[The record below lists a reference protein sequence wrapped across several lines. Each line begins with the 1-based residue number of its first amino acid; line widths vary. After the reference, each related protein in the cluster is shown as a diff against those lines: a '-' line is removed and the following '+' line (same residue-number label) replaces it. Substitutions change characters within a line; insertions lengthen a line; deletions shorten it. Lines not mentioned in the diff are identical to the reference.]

1 MRIRKDENRSGER
14 LVALF
19 LLGMVLFNPL
29 VVSVFDVGS
38 ESSLLGIPT
47 LYLYLF
53 VAWTVL
59 IGLIAAV
66 AESAPKNTIQPPPPV
81 RPAPENK
88 RGL

>member
-1 MRIRKDENRSGER
+1 MRMIKDENRCGER

-29 VVSVFDVGS
+29 VVGVFDVGS

-47 LYLYLF
+47 LFLFLF
-53 VAWTVL
+53 VAWAVL
-59 IGLIAAV
+59 IGLIAVV
-66 AESAPKNTIQPPPPV
+66 AESAPRNSIQPSPPA
-81 RPAPENK
+81 RPGAENK